1 MFSTQCKLHLSKV
14 KMTRWEHFRHAIN
27 ISWRL
32 QKASIAVL
40 IHALAPR
47 FFETTASDTCK
58 KIIEE
63 NS

>member
-1 MFSTQCKLHLSKV
+1 
-14 KMTRWEHFRHAIN
+14 MTRWEHLRHAIN